1 MEEEEEEE
9 EGEFARIMEEIERLG
24 SASDA
29 DSDLEVDDM
38 SLQSTPRPRLRPF
51 FAHQRVT
58 SASEDTL
65 FRKSPVPPAATAAPA
80 VAEQV
85 TVRRF
90 QRNDQQCRCRVPC
103 PDS

>member
-1 MEEEEEEE
+1 
-9 EGEFARIMEEIERLG
+9 MEEIERLG

-65 FRKSPVPPAATAAPA
+65 FRKSPVPPAA
-80 VAEQV
+80 EQV
-85 TVRRF
+85 TS
-90 QRNDQQCRCRVPC
+90 QCSLEHRTW
-103 PDS
+103 SS